1 MTEKGKNK
9 GKEKLNNNNN
19 NPNIK
24 PKNET
29 NNKLEQNII
38 KTAQNEIIE
47 KNIRKTSSI
56 KIELDKEKESMAK
69 LEVLDDAYNFN
80 EEEFKKR
87 RYDKN
92 NVEKSG
98 KKFFKLRYLK
108 NKLDPKNTKEEK
120 NTKTNND
127 KEKEKNDNSQLV
139 FDKERIL
146 RKYNNEFILTVE
158 KSILSFNIKNFK
170 DSYEVLKNSEII
182 KNVKEYGEFLLIISI
197 FDKFL
202 IVEFLAK

>member
-1 MTEKGKNK
+1 MFKSVQEMVGKINQKISSDKNIIQKEKNSDDFNNKIAKILNNPKANDKKGLSYSCKIIDPKNENEIINRQKREASILNIIMTEKGKNK

-92 NVEKSG
+92 NVEKSS
-98 KKFFKLRYLK
+98 KKFFKLRY
-108 NKLDPKNTKEEK
+108 
-120 NTKTNND
+120 
-127 KEKEKNDNSQLV
+127 
-139 FDKERIL
+139 I
-146 RKYNNEFILTVE
+146 
-158 KSILSFNIKNFK
+158 
-170 DSYEVLKNSEII
+170 
-182 KNVKEYGEFLLIISI
+182 
-197 FDKFL
+197 
-202 IVEFLAK
+202 